1 MKQLALNMLKQPLQ
15 NPMQALMAW
24 WNDEDGAAYDSLFL
38 TLLLLI
44 LAVGVVM
51 VTSASVPVAAR
62 LYDNELHFTIRH
74 LVYLALGFSAAVVV
88 LNLPVQWWHN
98 SNMLLLFVAL
108 ALLVAVL
115 MFGRNVNGST
125 RWLSIGP
132 IGLQAAEP
140 AKLFFFVYLSSY
152 LVRRHE
158 EVRDNLKGF
167 LKPLLV
173 LFAFAVLLLMQPDLG
188 TVIVMFATAVALLF
202 LAGAKLWQF
211 FCLIFTGIAAIGVL
225 IVYSEYRWKRVTAF
239 LDPWADPFGS
249 GYQLTQSLMAFG
261 RGGWFGQGLGNSIQ
275 KLEYLPEAHTDFILA
290 VIAEETGFIG
300 VTVLLSLL
308 FMLVYRAL
316 RIGQKALAKNLSF
329 HGFLAY
335 ALAIWIGFQSAVN
348 IGVATGALPT
358 KGLTLPFV
366 SSGGSSLII
375 MLMAAALLLR
385 IDFEVRLKGKHAI
398 SGGRHD

>member
-1 MKQLALNMLKQPLQ
+1 MKQLALSLLNMSWPNPLQ
-15 NPMQALMAW
+15 GISNW
-24 WNDEDGAAYDSLFL
+24 WNAEDGAAYDKLFL

-51 VTSASVPVAAR
+51 VTSASVPVATR

-74 LVYLALGFSAAVVV
+74 LVYLALGFSVALLV
-88 LNLPVQWWHN
+88 LNVPVQWWHN
-98 SNMLLLFVAL
+98 SNMLLLFAAL

-115 MFGRNVNGST
+115 LFGRNVNGST
-125 RWLSIGP
+125 RWLAIGP
-132 IGLQAAEP
+132 VGLQAAEP
-140 AKLFFFVYLSSY
+140 AKLFFFVYLASY

-158 EVRDNLKGF
+158 EVRENLKGF
-167 LKPLLV
+167 IKPLVV

-188 TVIVMFATAVALLF
+188 TVIVMFATSVALLF

-211 FCLIFTGIAAIGVL
+211 FCLIFTGLMSIGVL

-275 KLEYLPEAHTDFILA
+275 KLEYLREAHTDFILA

-300 VTVLLSLL
+300 VSILLALI

-316 RIGQKALAKNLSF
+316 WIGQRALAKQMSF

-375 MLMAAALLLR
+375 MLAAAALLLR

-398 SGGRHD
+398 SGGRND

>member
-1 MKQLALNMLKQPLQ
+1 MKQLALRIMDSSLQSPLQ
-15 NPMQALMAW
+15 LVRNW
-24 WNDEDGAAYDSLFL
+24 WSADDGAAYDKLFL

-62 LYDNELHFTIRH
+62 LYNNELHFTIRH

-98 SNMLLLFVAL
+98 NNMLLLFAAL

-115 MFGRNVNGST
+115 LFGRNVNGST
-125 RWLSIGP
+125 RWLSLGP
-132 IGLQAAEP
+132 FGLQAAEP

-158 EVRDNLKGF
+158 EVRENLKGF
-167 LKPLLV
+167 VKPLLV

-211 FCLIFTGIAAIGVL
+211 FCLIFTGLAAIGVL

-300 VTVLLSLL
+300 VTLLLSLI

-329 HGFLAY
+329 HGLLAY

-375 MLMAAALLLR
+375 MLATAALLLR

>member
-1 MKQLALNMLKQPLQ
+1 MKQLALSFWQNPLQ
-15 NPMQALMAW
+15 GLNNW
-24 WNDEDGAAYDSLFL
+24 WRADDGAAYDKLFL

-62 LYDNELHFTIRH
+62 IYGNELHFTIRH
-74 LVYLALGFSAAVVV
+74 LVYLALGFSAALVV
-88 LNLPVQWWHN
+88 LNIPVQWWHN
-98 SNMLLLFVAL
+98 SNMLLLFAAL

-115 MFGRNVNGST
+115 LFGRNVNGST

-132 IGLQAAEP
+132 VGLQAAEP

-158 EVRDNLKGF
+158 EVRENLKGF
-167 LKPLLV
+167 VKPLLV

-211 FCLIFTGIAAIGVL
+211 FALIFTGLMAIGVL

-290 VIAEETGFIG
+290 VIAEETGFAG
-300 VTVLLSLL
+300 VALLLGL
-308 FMLVYRAL
+308 IFLLVYRAL
-316 RIGQKALAKNLSF
+316 WIGQRALTKSMSF

-375 MLMAAALLLR
+375 MLVAAALLLR
-385 IDFEVRLKGKHAI
+385 IDFEVRLNGKQAI

>member
-1 MKQLALNMLKQPLQ
+1 MTTLAQRLFINPWQKPLHRLNH
-15 NPMQALMAW
+15 W
-24 WNDEDGAAYDSLFL
+24 WNEEDGAAYDKLFL

-44 LAVGVVM
+44 VAIGVVM
-51 VTSASVPVAAR
+51 VTSASVPVATR

-74 LVYLALGFSAAVVV
+74 LVYLALGFSAALVVI
-88 LNLPVQWWHN
+88 NMPVQWWHN
-98 SNMLLLFVAL
+98 SNMLLLFAAVAL
-108 ALLVAVL
+108 LLAVL
-115 MFGRNVNGST
+115 LFGRNVNGST
-125 RWLSIGP
+125 RWLVIGP

-158 EVRDNLKGF
+158 EVRENLKGF

-188 TVIVMFATAVALLF
+188 TVIVMFATSVALLF

-211 FCLIFTGIAAIGVL
+211 FCLIFTGLMAIGVL

-290 VIAEETGFIG
+290 VIAEETGFVG
-300 VTVLLSLL
+300 VTVLLVLM
-308 FMLVYRAL
+308 FMLVCRAL
-316 RIGQKALAKNLSF
+316 WIGQRAMAKQLSF

-335 ALAIWIGFQSAVN
+335 ALAIWFGFQSAVN

-366 SSGGSSLII
+366 SAGGSSLII
-375 MLMAAALLLR
+375 MLAAAALLLR
-385 IDFEVRLKGKHAI
+385 IDFEVRLTGKQAI
-398 SGGRHD
+398 SGGKHD

>member
-1 MKQLALNMLKQPLQ
+1 MKQLALDTLRNQLQ
-15 NPMQALMAW
+15 NPLHIITNW
-24 WNDEDGAAYDSLFL
+24 WNADDGAAYDKLFL

-62 LYDNELHFTIRH
+62 LHGNELHFTIRH
-74 LVYLALGFSAAVVV
+74 LVYLGLGFSAALVVI
-88 LNLPVQWWHN
+88 NIPVQWWHN
-98 SNMLLLFVAL
+98 SNMLLLFTGL

-115 MFGRNVNGST
+115 LFGRNVNGST
-125 RWLSIGP
+125 RWLAIGP
-132 IGLQAAEP
+132 IGLQSAEP

-158 EVRDNLKGF
+158 EVRENLKGF

-211 FCLIFTGIAAIGVL
+211 FGLIFTGLMAIGVL

-300 VTVLLSLL
+300 VTLLLAL
-308 FMLVYRAL
+308 IFMLVYRAL
-316 RIGQKALAKNLSF
+316 WIGQRALAKNMSF

-375 MLMAAALLLR
+375 MLATAALLLR

-398 SGGRHD
+398 SGGRND

>member
-1 MKQLALNMLKQPLQ
+1 MKQLALNLLKSPIQQPLQ
-15 NPMQALMAW
+15 RLTTWWQA
-24 WNDEDGAAYDSLFL
+24 DDGAPYDKLFL
-38 TLLLLI
+38 TLLLII
-44 LAVGVVM
+44 LAIGVVM

-62 LYDNELHFTIRH
+62 LHDNELHFTIRH
-74 LVYLALGFSAAVVV
+74 IIYLAIGFSVALVV

-98 SNMLLLFVAL
+98 SNMLLLFAAL

-115 MFGRNVNGST
+115 IFGRNVNGST
-125 RWLSIGP
+125 RWLALGP
-132 IGLQAAEP
+132 INIQAAEP
-140 AKLFFFVYLSSY
+140 AKLYFFVYLSSY

-158 EVRDNLKGF
+158 EVRENLKGF

-188 TVIVMFATAVALLF
+188 TVIVMFSTAVALLF
-202 LAGAKLWQF
+202 LAGARLWQF
-211 FCLIFTGIAAIGVL
+211 FGLIFTGLMAIAVL

-290 VIAEETGFIG
+290 VIAEETGFVG
-300 VTVLLSLL
+300 VTVLLSLI
-308 FMLVYRAL
+308 FVLVYRAL
-316 RIGQKALAKNLSF
+316 WIGQRALAKQMSF

-375 MLMAAALLLR
+375 MLAAAALLLR
-385 IDFEVRLKGKHAI
+385 IDFEVRLKGKQAF

>member
-1 MKQLALNMLKQPLQ
+1 MKQLALSMFKQPWTNPLQ
-15 NPMQALMAW
+15 AISQW
-24 WNDEDGAAYDSLFL
+24 WRAEDGAAYDKLFL

-44 LAVGVVM
+44 LGIGVVM
-51 VTSASVPVAAR
+51 VTSASVPVASR
-62 LYDNELHFTIRH
+62 LYGNELHFTIRH
-74 LVYLALGFSAAVVV
+74 LVYLALGCSAALLI
-88 LNLPVQWWHN
+88 LNMPVQWWHN
-98 SNMLLLFVAL
+98 SNMALLFAAL

-115 MFGRNVNGST
+115 LFGRNVNGST
-125 RWLSIGP
+125 RWLSLGP

-140 AKLFFFVYLSSY
+140 AKLFFFVYLASY

-158 EVRDNLKGF
+158 EVRENLKGF
-167 LKPLLV
+167 LKPLFV

-300 VTVLLSLL
+300 VAVLVLLL
-308 FMLVYRAL
+308 FLLVYRAL
-316 RIGQKALAKNLSF
+316 WIGQRALAKNLSF

-358 KGLTLPFV
+358 KGLTLPYV

-375 MLMAAALLLR
+375 MLAAAALLLR

-398 SGGRHD
+398 SGGKYD

>member
-1 MKQLALNMLKQPLQ
+1 MKQLALKLLKNPLQ
-15 NPMQALMAW
+15 NPVQQLSDW
-24 WNDEDGAAYDSLFL
+24 WNADDGSAYDKLFV

-51 VTSASVPVAAR
+51 VTSASVPVASR
-62 LYDNELHFTIRH
+62 LFDNELHFTIRH
-74 LVYLALGFSAAVVV
+74 LIYLAIGFSAALLV
-88 LNLPVQWWHN
+88 LNIPVQWWHN
-98 SNMLLLFVAL
+98 NNMLLLLAAL
-108 ALLVAVL
+108 ALLVSVL
-115 MFGRNVNGST
+115 LFGRNVNGST
-125 RWLSIGP
+125 RWLALGP
-132 IGLQAAEP
+132 INIQAAEP

-158 EVRDNLKGF
+158 EVRENLKGF
-167 LKPLLV
+167 LKPLFV
-173 LFAFAVLLLMQPDLG
+173 LFACAVLLLMQPDLG
-188 TVIVMFATAVALLF
+188 TVIVMFSTAVALLF

-211 FCLIFTGIAAIGVL
+211 FGLIFTGLMAIGVL

-290 VIAEETGFIG
+290 VIGEETGFAG
-300 VTVLLSLL
+300 VAVLLSLM

-316 RIGQKALAKNLSF
+316 WIGQRALAKQLSF

>member
-1 MKQLALNMLKQPLQ
+1 MKQLALKLLNQPWA
-15 NPMQALMAW
+15 NPMQRFSDW
-24 WNDEDGAAYDSLFL
+24 WRSEDGAAYDKLFV
-38 TLLLLI
+38 TLLLLV
-44 LAVGVVM
+44 LAIGVVM

-62 LYDNELHFTIRH
+62 LFDNELHFTIRH
-74 LVYLALGFSAAVVV
+74 LIYLAIGFSAGLIV

-98 SNMLLLFVAL
+98 NNMLLLLAAL
-108 ALLVAVL
+108 AMLVAVL
-115 MFGRNVNGST
+115 LFGRNVNGST
-125 RWLSIGP
+125 RWLALGP
-132 IGLQAAEP
+132 INIQAAEP
-140 AKLFFFVYLSSY
+140 AKLFFFVYLASY

-158 EVRDNLKGF
+158 EVRENLKGF
-167 LKPLLV
+167 VKPLLV

-202 LAGAKLWQF
+202 LAGARLWQF
-211 FCLIFTGIAAIGVL
+211 FGLIFTGLLAIAVL

-290 VIAEETGFIG
+290 VIAEETGFAG
-300 VTVLLSLL
+300 VAVLLSLL

-316 RIGQKALAKNLSF
+316 WIGQHALAKQMSF

-335 ALAIWIGFQSAVN
+335 AMAIWIGFQSAVN

-385 IDFEVRLKGKHAI
+385 IDFEVRLKGKQAI

>member
-1 MKQLALNMLKQPLQ
+1 MKQLALSYWQSPLQ
-15 NPMQALMAW
+15 LFSNWSLDDDSAP
-24 WNDEDGAAYDSLFL
+24 YDKLFL
-38 TLLLLI
+38 ALILLI
-44 LAVGVVM
+44 LSFGLVM
-51 VTSASVPVAAR
+51 VTSASVPVASR
-62 LYDNELHFTIRH
+62 LFDNELHFTIRH
-74 LVYLALGFSAAVVV
+74 LVYIGLGLSSALVV
-88 LNLPVQWWHN
+88 LNIPVQWWHN
-98 SNMLLLFVAL
+98 SNMLLLFFAL
-108 ALLVAVL
+108 GLLVAVL
-115 MFGRNVNGST
+115 AFGRNVNGST
-125 RWLSIGP
+125 RWLAIGP
-132 IGLQAAEP
+132 VGLQAAEP
-140 AKLFFFVYLSSY
+140 AKLFFFVYLASY

-158 EVRDNLKGF
+158 EVRENLKGF
-167 LKPLLV
+167 LKPLMM
-173 LFAFAVLLLMQPDLG
+173 LFIFAVLLLMQPDLG
-188 TVIVMFATAVALLF
+188 TVIVMFATSVALLF

-211 FCLIFTGIAAIGVL
+211 FCLIFTGLMSIAVL

-300 VTVLLSLL
+300 VTVLLSML
-308 FMLVYRAL
+308 FLLVYRAL
-316 RIGQKALAKNLSF
+316 RIGQKALEKQMSF

-348 IGVATGALPT
+348 VGVATGALPT

-375 MLMAAALLLR
+375 MLIAAALLLR
-385 IDFEVRLKGKHAI
+385 IDFEVRLKGRQAI

>member
-1 MKQLALNMLKQPLQ
+1 MKQLALNPLKWSWQNPLQ
-15 NPMQALMAW
+15 RLSDW
-24 WNDEDGAAYDSLFL
+24 WRADDAAAYDKLFV
-38 TLLLLI
+38 TLLLLV
-44 LAVGVVM
+44 LAIGVVM

-62 LYDNELHFTIRH
+62 LFDNELHFTIRH
-74 LVYLALGFSAAVVV
+74 LIYLVIGFSAALVV

-98 SNMLLLFVAL
+98 NNMLLLLAAL

-115 MFGRNVNGST
+115 LFGRNVNGST

-140 AKLFFFVYLSSY
+140 AKLFFFVYLASY

-158 EVRDNLKGF
+158 EVREHLKGF

-211 FCLIFTGIAAIGVL
+211 FALIFTGLMAIGVL

-290 VIAEETGFIG
+290 VIAEETGFAG
-300 VTVLLSLL
+300 VVVLLSLL

-316 RIGQKALAKNLSF
+316 WIGQHALAKQMSF
-329 HGFLAY
+329 HGFMAY

-385 IDFEVRLKGKHAI
+385 IDFEVRLKGKQAI